1 MAVLRLKK
9 LLVTRVGVMKHCS
22 TFSLY
27 SMLRKIVFLFFST
40 QDGST
45 GRTSLHYAVE
55 ADNFALAGYLILEVT
70 DNTVV
75 FP

>member
-1 MAVLRLKK
+1 M
-9 LLVTRVGVMKHCS
+9 
-22 TFSLY
+22 
-27 SMLRKIVFLFFST
+27 FLFFST

-55 ADNFALAGYLILEVT
+55 ADNLALAGYLILEVT
-70 DNTVV
+70 DNTVF